1 MTEVGVTMK
10 TLQYAALIGTLS
22 VIAVTLLDYLLVI
35 YAERGTVQSDGRG
48 ESSTLPEAKISDFV
62 WQLEQ
67 KFQESWK
74 E

>member
-1 MTEVGVTMK
+1 MK

-22 VIAVTLLDYLLVI
+22 VIVVTLLDYLLVV
-35 YAERGTVQSDGRG
+35 YAERETVQSDGK
-48 ESSTLPEAKISDFV
+48 EVPPTPPEVKISDFV